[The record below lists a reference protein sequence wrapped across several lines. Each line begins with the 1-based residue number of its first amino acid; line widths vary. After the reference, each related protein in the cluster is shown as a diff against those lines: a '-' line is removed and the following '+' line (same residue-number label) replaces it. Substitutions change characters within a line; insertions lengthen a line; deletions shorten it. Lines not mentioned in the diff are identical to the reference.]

1 LKYTRLFL
9 LILCTILLLTV
20 NVFGESDKK
29 VVMIVVNEVN
39 FDDLKGMPTVR
50 KLIEG
55 GAIGLMNNRTS
66 TRSNTYKAY
75 TTIGAGVRAEASA
88 DTTNFTTINKEIK
101 STYQRRTGYTLP
113 DSGIVNIDIAK
124 LIKQNNAGEY
134 GAVPGA
140 LGQALREVGMKTA
153 VIGNSD
159 IPDTSI
165 SLGAAIAMDN
175 KGYVDYG
182 NIGKEILTKNDSYP
196 FGIKTDYIQLEES
209 FKDFYQNATL
219 VVIDLGDIGRLER
232 YKDNMSDLQY
242 EKTKNII
249 LMDMDKSISS
259 ILDIIDLDRTRVMI
273 VTPYPSSK
281 DLVEGRRLSPV
292 LVYGS
297 GISRGLLYSDTTRRN
312 GIVGNIDISASV
324 LQYLGVDSGHLQ
336 GRPFHYIS
344 KEDNFNTLMNLEN
357 QVVNTSINRSP
368 VLSAFALY
376 EIIVSIFALVILL
389 IDDKYKKMVPGFK
402 AILLSTM
409 IVPFILLIV
418 PLFQPLNLFLTYTI
432 IISITGTIAFLINK
446 FCEKKLDAVIIVS
459 GATTLTILADLL
471 NNSSLM
477 KTSLLGYDPII
488 GARYYG
494 LGNEYMGI
502 FIAAALVFA
511 CALLDRFK
519 INIKWIMVFFLLA
532 IIVIGFPKLGANVGG
547 TITAVVAFTFTLLRL
562 YKIKIKLKQFAM
574 IGMMVFGVVF
584 IMAFIDIKL
593 TNGQSHLAGAVNQ
606 MFEVGP
612 EAIFL
617 IIERKLAM
625 NLRLIGVTIWSR
637 VLLTAIII
645 MAIMFYRPVKLIER
659 LVKLYP
665 NLSIG
670 WSGIVAA
677 CIVGFA
683 VNDSGI
689 VVAATSVIFL
699 AMSMLYLSFTVPKQL
714 D

>member
-1 LKYTRLFL
+1 MKYTRLFL
-9 LILCTILLLTV
+9 LTLCTILLLTI

-29 VVMIVVNEVN
+29 VVMIVINEIN

-66 TRSNTYKAY
+66 TRANTYKAY
-75 TTIGAGVRAEASA
+75 TTIGAGTRAEASA
-88 DTTNFTTINKEIK
+88 DTTNFTTISKEIK
-101 STYQRRTGYTLP
+101 AIYQRRTGYTIP

-124 LIKQNNAGEY
+124 LIKQNIAGEY

-140 LGQALREVGMKTA
+140 LGQALRDTNMKTA

-159 IPDTSI
+159 IPDKAI
-165 SLGAAIAMDN
+165 RLGATIAMDN
-175 KGYVDYG
+175 EGYVDYG
-182 NIGKEILTKNDSYP
+182 DICKQILVNDDNYP
-196 FGIKTDYIQLEES
+196 FGMKTDYVQLKES
-209 FKDFYQNATL
+209 FEIFYKNAALT
-219 VVIDLGDIGRLER
+219 VIDLGDIGRLER
-232 YKDNMSDLQY
+232 YRDNMSDAQY

-259 ILDIIDLDRTRVMI
+259 MLDIIDLDHTRVML

-281 DLVEGRRLSPV
+281 DLMEGRRLSPI

-324 LQYLGVDSGHLQ
+324 LQYLGVDSGYLQ

-357 QVVNTSINRSP
+357 QVVNTSINRSS

-376 EIIVSIFALVILL
+376 EIIISIFALIILL
-389 IDDKYKKMVPGFK
+389 IDEKYKKIIPGFK
-402 AILLSTM
+402 ATLLSTM
-409 IVPFILLIV
+409 IVPFVLLIV
-418 PLFQPLNLFLTYTI
+418 PLFQPSNLFLTYTI
-432 IISITGTIAFLINK
+432 IIALTGTITFLINR
-446 FCEKKLDAVIIVS
+446 FCEKKLDAIIIVS

-477 KTSLLGYDPII
+477 KISLLGYDPII

-502 FIAAALVFA
+502 FIASTLVFA

-519 INIKWIMVFFLLA
+519 INKKGIMTFFFVA
-532 IIVIGFPKLGANVGG
+532 VIVIGFPNLGANVGG
-547 TITAVVAFTFTLLRL
+547 TITAVVAFAFTLLRL
-562 YKIKIKLKQFAM
+562 YKIKIRLKQFA
-574 IGMMVFGVVF
+574 IIAMMVFGVIF

-593 TNGQSHLAGAVNQ
+593 IDSQSHLAGAVKQ
-606 MFEVGP
+606 MLEGGP
-612 EAIFL
+612 GGIFL

-625 NLRLIGVTIWSR
+625 NLRLIGVTIWSK

-645 MAIMFYRPVKLIER
+645 LAIMFYRPVKLIEK

-670 WSGIVAA
+670 WSGIVVA

-683 VNDSGI
+683 FNDSGI
-689 VVAATSVIFL
+689 VVAATSIIFL